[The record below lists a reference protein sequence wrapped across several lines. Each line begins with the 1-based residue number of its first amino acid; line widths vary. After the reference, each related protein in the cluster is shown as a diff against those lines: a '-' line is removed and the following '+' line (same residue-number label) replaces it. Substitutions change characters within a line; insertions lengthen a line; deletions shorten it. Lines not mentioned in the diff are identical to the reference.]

1 MKKIIVIAII
11 IAAAVAIFAVVAGQ
25 KDLGKSAENVKA
37 PVEQTVNKSEDLKKD
52 VKMPLKTMKMQKIK
66 LIDKEK
72 LRKNIKEMKEKKGEK
87 SDNTLNLPEKRESC
101 GE

>member
-1 MKKIIVIAII
+1 MKKIIVIAIF
-11 IAAAVAIFAVVAGQ
+11 IAVAIAIFAVVAGQ
-25 KDLGKSAENVKA
+25 ADLGKSAEK
-37 PVEQTVNKSEDLKKD
+37 VEVAVEKKVKSEDLKKD